1 MICYPLQCFP
11 EVKKPSDEH
20 KDMNTNLCSASR
32 SVSLQILKFSGY
44 LLKGFYEKI
53 VMFLP
58 KGFQNLWSLTLKQV
72 TNQALNQLKIPGE
85 GVLYEKAGYAHHL
98 A

>member
-1 MICYPLQCFP
+1 
-11 EVKKPSDEH
+11 
-20 KDMNTNLCSASR
+20 MNTNLCSASR

-58 KGFQNLWSLTLKQV
+58 KVFQNLWSLTLKQA
-72 TNQALNQLKIPGE
+72 TNQALNQIKIPGE
-85 GVLYEKAGYAHHL
+85 GVLHEKAGYAHPI